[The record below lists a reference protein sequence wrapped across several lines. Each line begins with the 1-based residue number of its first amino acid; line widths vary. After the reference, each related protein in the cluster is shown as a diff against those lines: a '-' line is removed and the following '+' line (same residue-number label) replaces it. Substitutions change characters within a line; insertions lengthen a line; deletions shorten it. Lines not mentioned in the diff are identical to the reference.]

1 MKHALRLAGLLCLA
15 LVADSALA
23 LVTEDDINRAYY
35 QSNAAQLEKLRTEL
49 DESNAADAVLA
60 GYIDWRLASIRLGEG
75 DEDGAD
81 AVLERGQ
88 ATLERLV
95 EAAPDR
101 AEGWALLS
109 TTLGMRIGMS
119 PMMRGMRYGPA
130 ADAAIEKALELE
142 PDNPRVLVIHGI
154 GLLSKPSLFGGDEDG
169 ALEALDAA
177 LASVAS
183 NGTGR
188 YAWGEAD
195 AYVWRGIAHKKAGRL
210 DAATRDFNQAL
221 VVVPS
226 YTWAKHLLG
235 NVDAD

>member
-1 MKHALRLAGLLCLA
+1 MKQTLRLAGLLCLS

-35 QSNAAQLEKLRTEL
+35 QSNVAQLEKLRAEL
-49 DESNAADAVLA
+49 DESNSGDAVLA
-60 GYIDWRLASIRLGEG
+60 GYIDWRVASILVGNG
-75 DEDGAD
+75 DQDGAD
-81 AVLERGQ
+81 AALERGQ

-95 EAAPDR
+95 EAAPGD

-130 ADAAIEKALELE
+130 ADSAIEKALELE
-142 PDNPRVLVIHGI
+142 PENPRVLVIYGI
-154 GLLSKPSLFGGDEDG
+154 AKLSKPSLFGGDKEAAVD
-169 ALEALDAA
+169 ALDAA

-183 NGTGR
+183 NGSGR

-195 AYVWRGIAHKKAGRL
+195 AYVWRGIAHKKAGRM
-210 DAATRDFNQAL
+210 DAAARDFNQAL
-221 VVVPS
+221 IVVPS
-226 YTWAKHLLG
+226 YAWAQHLLN
-235 NVDAD
+235 NVDPD